1 MAVFRRIT
9 VLDWSRPDDR
19 WRTIEVIHKKSRR
32 KSEEVR
38 IGLDAAH
45 RSAVLCSPVHHSDAV
60 LGRLSTVRAR
70 RGKKLATR
78 VTVSVDERDY
88 DQLSTLA
95 EEHRVSLA
103 WLVRY
108 AVADFLERYR
118 QDQLQLPLELT
129 SRRQR

>member
-1 MAVFRRIT
+1 M
-9 VLDWSRPDDR
+9 
-19 WRTIEVIHKKSRR
+19 
-32 KSEEVR
+32 
-38 IGLDAAH
+38 
-45 RSAVLCSPVHHSDAV
+45 
-60 LGRLSTVRAR
+60 RAR

-95 EEHRVSLA
+95 AEHRVSLA